1 MKILH
6 ALTVSILI
14 FGVFVHDINADELEE
29 DNFLNKYKY
38 ELFLINPTESK
49 NKFLYTAEELGGIGE
64 NINRVIEDVRII
76 INPGSYIRITDFY
89 YNAST
94 FKLNSILYNKENSFY
109 LDLKGASYY
118 YIIYCD
124 KNMFPQLRE
133 TDNISGYNM
142 VKEQVEL
149 KK

>member
-49 NKFLYTAEELGGIGE
+49 
-64 NINRVIEDVRII
+64 INFV
-76 INPGSYIRITDFY
+76 
-89 YNAST
+89 
-94 FKLNSILYNKENSFY
+94 
-109 LDLKGASYY
+109 
-118 YIIYCD
+118 YC
-124 KNMFPQLRE
+124 
-133 TDNISGYNM
+133 
-142 VKEQVEL
+142 
-149 KK
+149 